1 MVHSLRTRRP
11 AAGFTLVELLVV
23 VIIIGILAALLIP
36 TINAARNAA
45 RRTVIA
51 LELSQLESALEEY
64 KSKNGGD
71 YPPDWTN
78 PQFVKDHLGRAF
90 PRHDRAVAATWID
103 TQNNP
108 ANPTNGTW
116 KIDPAEAL
124 VFWLSMVKTDVR
136 YPLTSSTSSTNKFY
150 DFDQTRLKDIDGDG
164 FMEYYPK
171 GVDRA
176 PYVYFNWRTYGN
188 TAAPYGAVYPY
199 ATTFVGHAGIT
210 GLGEARPYGD
220 LVNAGVTRF
229 NAPQKFQI
237 ISTGL
242 DGEYGGPTAFPS
254 PGYKIAPGK
263 PTPSGANL
271 TKGDQDNLTSF
282 SEGKTIEALQP

>member
-1 MVHSLRTRRP
+1 MAHLQRTRRP

-45 RRTVIA
+45 RRTVIS
-51 LELSQLESALEEY
+51 LELSQLASALEEY
-64 KSKNGGD
+64 KSKSGGD

-90 PRHDRAVAATWID
+90 PRHDRAIAATWID
-103 TQNNP
+103 AQNNP
-108 ANPTNGTW
+108 ANATNSTW

-124 VFWLSMVKTDVR
+124 VFWLSMVKNDVR
-136 YPLTSSTSSTNKFY
+136 YPLTSSTSSLNKYF
-150 DFDQTRLKDIDGDG
+150 DFDQTRLKDADGDG

-171 GVDRA
+171 GVDNA
-176 PYVYFNWRTYGN
+176 PYVYFNWRTY
-188 TAAPYGAVYPY
+188 TVAAYPN
-199 ATTFVGHAGIT
+199 ATTYVGHSVLT
-210 GLGEARPYGD
+210 TFGEARPYGD
-220 LVNAGVTRF
+220 LVNVSGTRF
-229 NAPQKFQI
+229 IEPQKFQI
-237 ISTGL
+237 ITAGL
-242 DGEYGGPTAFPS
+242 DGEFGGAVTLPA

-271 TKGDQDNLTSF
+271 TKGDQDNLASF
-282 SEGKTIEALQP
+282 SEGKTLEALQP

>member
-1 MVHSLRTRRP
+1 MAQSQRTRRP

-45 RRTVIA
+45 RRTVIVTEIA
-51 LELSQLESALEEY
+51 QLKSALEEY

-78 PQFVKDHLGRAF
+78 PQFVKDHLSRGF
-90 PRHDRAVAATWID
+90 PRHDRAAAATWID
-103 TQNNP
+103 AQNNP
-108 ANPTNGTW
+108 ATPANGSW
-116 KIDPAEAL
+116 RIDPAEAL
-124 VFWLSMVKTDVR
+124 VFWLSMVKKDVK
-136 YPLTSSTSSTNKFY
+136 YPLTSTTTSLNKYFE
-150 DFDQTRLKDIDGDG
+150 FDPTRLKDIDGDG

-171 GVDRA
+171 GVENA
-176 PYVYFNWRTYGN
+176 PYVYFNWRTYSI
-188 TAAPYGAVYPY
+188 AAYPS
-199 ATTFVGHAGIT
+199 ATTFVGHAALT
-210 GLGEARPYGD
+210 TFGEARPYGD
-220 LVNAGVTRF
+220 LVNVGVTRF
-229 NAPQKFQI
+229 LDAQKFQI
-237 ISTGL
+237 VSTGL
-242 DGEYGGPTAFPS
+242 DDEFGGPVTLPA

-282 SEGKTIEALQP
+282 GEGKTIEALQP